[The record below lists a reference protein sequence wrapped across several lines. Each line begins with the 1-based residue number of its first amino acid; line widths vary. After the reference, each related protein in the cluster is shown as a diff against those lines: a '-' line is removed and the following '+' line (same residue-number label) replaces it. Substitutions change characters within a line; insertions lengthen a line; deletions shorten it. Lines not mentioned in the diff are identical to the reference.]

1 MSGAVELVR
10 AVEGLAAVVR
20 RVELA
25 DSSAAAAASSRAGRD
40 WSTGSARF
48 AVVGA
53 GFEDVELL
61 GLWDVVELGVLGE
74 LLSASGSVEGLG
86 AEPSPARAGVIGRP
100 SIPRGL
106 KELLRAGF

>member
-1 MSGAVELVR
+1 M
-10 AVEGLAAVVR
+10 
-20 RVELA
+20 
-25 DSSAAAAASSRAGRD
+25 
-40 WSTGSARF
+40 
-48 AVVGA
+48 GA
-53 GFEDVELL
+53 GFEEVELL

-106 KELLRAGF
+106 NGASAGRFLDVSGWVGVLVGVELGYGFGGSWGLFPQSIPR